1 VLIVEDDE
9 AFAAYLQ
16 DTLSETAEI
25 AVVGWGS
32 NGLEALSLAATLR
45 PDVVTMDI
53 HLPRL
58 DGVEATRL
66 ILAQHPQ
73 TAIILVSGSDYQE
86 RALDGRDA
94 GASDYLRKSQVGT
107 HLVDA
112 VLSAVGAARASN
124 LNQ

>member
-16 DTLSETAEI
+16 ETLSESAEI
-25 AVVGWGS
+25 DVVGWGS
-32 NGLEALSLAATLR
+32 NGLEAISLATALR

-58 DGVEATRL
+58 DGVEATKL

-73 TAIILVSGSDYQE
+73 TAIILVSGSEYQE
-86 RALDGRDA
+86 RALEGRDA
-94 GASDYLRKSQVGT
+94 GAADYLRKSQVDT

-112 VLSAVGAARASN
+112 VISAVGAARGSS
-124 LNQ
+124 LTE